1 MSLATV
7 SQQSLIS
14 LSSIMNDPQSI
25 FIIPTFQR
33 PFAWEKDQL
42 QDLHEDIKNT
52 MQILT
57 SAPNNIHYLAPI
69 HLILFKASDMDN
81 SMLKSYLP
89 NNGDIKN
96 LQKSLNGSGNEF
108 INDVDEPLKVYFVI
122 DGQQRLTTLFFVYH
136 FIYTSPVS
144 KSNPLYVNLQY
155 GNVIPR
161 LIQNSSDD
169 HNYFITLLNN
179 LNSLITLPQS
189 NTQAQKRMYRAVEFI
204 ATWNDWNATASTD
217 FTKFLRSSALKT
229 LMIELEPNYGLT
241 SFQILNDRGKSLT
254 ALEKFKSLL
263 FEYALNYN
271 SGNLTRSIHKIFS
284 KLYQLLD
291 EGSDSGLFPEGK
303 AGDDRLMQY
312 MLTYMRINQ
321 HADNYWQSGDHAYD
335 IFRKE
340 LISTTDKSTLLT
352 SWLDEIQIIY
362 DQLKHLNDCMS
373 GKEATVNNPS
383 FICLGRTIR
392 DDYDI
397 IIRSLGLSSRS
408 IAVLLK
414 FRALYKAEWHD
425 RFPMQCICNPDLFKS
440 LSDHLNQIRG
450 KTKNQEIH
458 TQIDL
463 VDMPS
468 CDQKPPYQ
476 CNYSMLQ
483 VVERM
488 ELLIW
493 KRGYNPQ
500 GKFKDKWNAVFG
512 NGDFFAQD
520 AVTAWYSWYYPEND
534 FPRFIQDD
542 GNESIFRYILREYEG
557 YLNKGVNIHFD
568 TDLSLEH
575 IFPQTPNPKP
585 TVGYGFA
592 TSNDY
597 DQFLNRSGNLTFVYQ
612 NASLS
617 NQLPDIKAS
626 LYLNPINVKGVT
638 KKQPEITT
646 RVGNQLHSLITD
658 YPAYQDALRVRCS
671 ELAVFS
677 LKRFFC

>member
-1 MSLATV
+1 
-7 SQQSLIS
+7 
-14 LSSIMNDPQSI
+14 MN
-25 FIIPTFQR
+25 
-33 PFAWEKDQL
+33 
-42 QDLHEDIKNT
+42 N
-52 MQILT
+52 
-57 SAPNNIHYLAPI
+57 
-69 HLILFKASDMDN
+69 
-81 SMLKSYLP
+81 
-89 NNGDIKN
+89 
-96 LQKSLNGSGNEF
+96 QK
-108 INDVDEPLKVYFVI
+108 
-122 DGQQRLTTLFFVYH
+122 FVYTCKR
-136 FIYTSPVS
+136 TS
-144 KSNPLYVNLQY
+144 
-155 GNVIPR
+155 
-161 LIQNSSDD
+161 
-169 HNYFITLLNN
+169 
-179 LNSLITLPQS
+179 
-189 NTQAQKRMYRAVEFI
+189 
-204 ATWNDWNATASTD
+204 
-217 FTKFLRSSALKT
+217 
-229 LMIELEPNYGLT
+229 
-241 SFQILNDRGKSLT
+241 
-254 ALEKFKSLL
+254 
-263 FEYALNYN
+263 
-271 SGNLTRSIHKIFS
+271 
-284 KLYQLLD
+284 
-291 EGSDSGLFPEGK
+291 
-303 AGDDRLMQY
+303 
-312 MLTYMRINQ
+312 TYMRINQ

-340 LISTTDKSTLLT
+340 LISTADKSTLLT

-373 GKEATVNNPS
+373 GKEPTVKNPS
-383 FICLGRTIR
+383 FICLGRTIQ

-425 RFPMQCICNPDLFKS
+425 RFPMKCICNPDLFKS

-450 KTKNQEIH
+450 RTENKEIH

-468 CDQKPPYQ
+468 CDQKPSPYQ
-476 CNYSMLQ
+476 CQYSMLQ

-512 NGDFFAQD
+512 NNGFSAQD

-585 TVGYGFA
+585 PVGYDFA
-592 TSNDY
+592 TLNDY

-612 NASLS
+612 NARLS

-626 LYLNPINVKGVT
+626 LYLDPTTVKGVT
-638 KKQPEITT
+638 KNQPEITT
-646 RVGNQLHSLITD
+646 RVGNQLHPLITD
-658 YPAYQDALRVRCS
+658 YPAYQDALRVRCT